1 MKCHDK
7 GMKKYDLMM
16 MIWLL
21 LRLFWLYSK

>member
-7 GMKKYDLMM
+7 DMKKYVLMM

>member
-7 GMKKYDLMM
+7 DMKQYDLMM

-21 LRLFWLYSK
+21 IRLFWLYSK